1 MRIKK
6 EVHQTEK
13 LRRKEERAKEEE
25 QSE

>member
-25 QSE
+25 QGE